1 MHSNFRL
8 ATWLLAACLLAA
20 GPALAQV
27 DLAGFTKLDSFSD
40 IKLSPTGEYYAA
52 TVPLGD
58 RTGLVVI
65 RRDGN
70 DVTAQFAL
78 GKDTHIEDF
87 EWVNDTRLLLS
98 MAENF
103 GMDDTPSATGEI
115 FGVDADGKN
124 VELLVGY
131 RAVGSGPGSRI
142 QTRTQES
149 VAAYLLDALPDE
161 EHDVLIEVWPFHD
174 DPYTRV
180 EIMDVRNGKRRPVTR
195 SPVQRGNFTVD
206 HAREVRFVRGYGQDN
221 ASMLYHRKGEGD
233 EWALINNE
241 KETGRVDIPV
251 GFSAD
256 NQVAYLRSDSRKA
269 PDAIVA
275 FDTRTGERRPL
286 LQHEVV
292 DPYVVL
298 YSLGDR
304 GIPVGAQ
311 YLGDK
316 VEQRFFDPASP
327 EAKLYTMLQAAFPGQ
342 AVYVTSTTRDGKL
355 ALVQVTA
362 GNNPGDFYLF
372 DVTNRKA
379 GYLLSRR
386 QWIDPET
393 MGGVRPVTLKA
404 RDGLDLHGFLTLPP
418 GSGGK
423 NLPAVVYVHGGPY
436 GAFDQLGFDTEA
448 QLLARA
454 GYAVLQ
460 VNFRGSGNYG
470 RGFQEAGAQQ
480 WGKAMQDDVTDATR
494 WAIEQGIA
502 DPERICIYG
511 GSYGAYAAMMGAA
524 REPDLYACAA
534 GYVGVYDLDLMVRQD
549 KRDSRFM
556 SNFTSQ
562 WIGEAGSLSAVSPTR
577 LADRIK
583 APVFLAAGGE
593 DRVAPVEHTELMESA
608 LRKAGVPVESLVY
621 KNEGHGF
628 YKEEHRTEYYRRLL
642 GFLSRHI
649 GGQQAK

>member
-1 MHSNFRL
+1 MRL
-8 ATWLLAACLLAA
+8 FPRLPRWLLAACLMVAM
-20 GPALAQV
+20 PALAQV
-27 DLAGFTKLDSFSD
+27 DLAGFIKLDSFSD
-40 IKLSPTGEYYAA
+40 IRLSPTGEYYAA

-58 RTGLVVI
+58 RTGLVVL
-65 RRDGN
+65 RRSDN
-70 DVTAQFAL
+70 EVTARFAL
-78 GKDTHIEDF
+78 GKDTHISGF

-124 VELLVGY
+124 IELLVGY

-149 VAAYLLDALPDE
+149 VAAYLLDTLPDD
-161 EHDVLIEVWPFHD
+161 EHEVLIEVWPFHD

-180 EIMDVRNGKRRPVTR
+180 ESLDIRNGKRRPVTR
-195 SPVQRGNFTVD
+195 SPVQRGQFMVD
-206 HAREVRFVRGYGQDN
+206 HARQVRFVRGYGPDN
-221 ASMLYHRKGEGD
+221 ASMLYHRSGEGAEWVLVND
-233 EWALINNE
+233 E
-241 KETGRVDIPV
+241 KKTRRVDIPV

-256 NQVAYLRSDSRKA
+256 NRIAYLRSDSRKT
-269 PDAIVA
+269 PDALVA
-275 FDTRTGERRPL
+275 YDTQTGERRPL

-292 DPYVVL
+292 DPYEVL
-298 YSLGDR
+298 YSLGET
-304 GIPVGAQ
+304 GVPVGAQ

-316 VEQRFFDPASP
+316 VEQRFFDPQSP
-327 EAKLYTMLQAAFPGQ
+327 EARLYGMLQSAFEGQ
-342 AVYVTSTTRDGKL
+342 AVYVTSTTRDGTL
-355 ALVQVTA
+355 ALVQVTN

-372 DVTNRKA
+372 DVPNRKA
-379 GYLLSRR
+379 AYLLSRR
-386 QWIDPET
+386 QWIDPEA
-393 MGGVRPVTLKA
+393 MGNVTPVALKA
-404 RDGLDLHGFLTLPP
+404 RDGLALHGFLTLPP
-418 GSGGK
+418 GSDGK
-423 NLPAVVYVHGGPY
+423 KLPTVVYVHGGPF
-436 GAFDQLGFDTEA
+436 GRFDRLEFDTDA
-448 QLLARA
+448 QILAKA

-470 RGFQEAGAQQ
+470 RGFQEAGAQE

-494 WAIEQGIA
+494 WAVEQGIA
-502 DPERICIYG
+502 DPKRICIHG
-511 GSYGAYAAMMGAA
+511 GSYGAYAAMMGVA

-549 KRDSRFM
+549 SRDSRFM
-556 SNFTSQ
+556 SSFSSQ
-562 WIGEAGSLSAVSPTR
+562 WVGKAGGLAEVSPTR

-593 DRVAPVEHTELMESA
+593 DRVAPVEHTELMEKA
-608 LRKAGVPVESLVY
+608 LRKAGVPVETLVY

-642 GFLSRHI
+642 AFLSRHL
-649 GGQQAK
+649 GGAQAR

>member
-1 MHSNFRL
+1 MYSNFRL

-58 RTGLVVI
+58 RTGLVVM

-311 YLGDK
+311 YLGGK